1 MATTATTFEFI
12 VSDPISNLKP
22 GKSLQIRSRC
32 MQGKNRREG
41 SRRTQQSKNKAAKEK
56 EDMVAQKRIKRP
68 VKSIAHGLLPA
79 GSLLSDLALIRFADP
94 DIKLETRNSL
104 FKAFAY
110 DFANQAL
117 SPLDNCVNFDCL
129 DPQTFGLLLLDNAFL
144 HSVLCASHTINDFQ
158 TPQWDGNPGH
168 QTLFHLRKTL
178 SLLQAKIYNENLDDS
193 VVQVVLNLS
202 LLAAS
207 FGDWGAAV
215 AHFNGLHKI
224 VQLKGGLAFLR
235 ARPKMHFKLDR

>member
-1 MATTATTFEFI
+1 
-12 VSDPISNLKP
+12 
-22 GKSLQIRSRC
+22 
-32 MQGKNRREG
+32 
-41 SRRTQQSKNKAAKEK
+41 
-56 EDMVAQKRIKRP
+56 MVALERMERP
-68 VKSIAHGLLPA
+68 VTSIVHGLLPP
-79 GSLLSDLALIRFADP
+79 GSLLSDLALVRFADP

-110 DFANQAL
+110 DFANQSL
-117 SPLDNCVNFDCL
+117 SPLDSYINFDSL

-144 HSVLCASHTINDFQ
+144 HSVFCASYTINDFQ

-178 SLLQAKIYNENLDDS
+178 SLLQAKLYDENLNDS
-193 VVQVVLNLS
+193 VLQVVLNLT